1 MRGVVLDVVF
11 WVETNPFIGSEVF
24 WQPPAKKAMHHV
36 SDHRF
41 ALRLALCLYDFGNVC
56 ALSASSVRRK

>member
-1 MRGVVLDVVF
+1 L
-11 WVETNPFIGSEVF
+11 
-24 WQPPAKKAMHHV
+24 QKAIHHV

-56 ALSASSVRRK
+56 ALGFRAGTNHPVW